1 MSEPKTIK
9 IDNAE
14 YVRKDSIRQD
24 AVEFTGEKT
33 IASRMIGKK
42 VLVTVGKFKEQKGII
57 AQFGEKVDSHILP
70 KTLHYVYVEFPS
82 GEQTKILSIYLKYA

>member
-1 MSEPKTIK
+1 MI
-9 IDNAE
+9 
-14 YVRKDSIRQD
+14 IRN
-24 AVEFTGEKT
+24 THKRWKEKPVLRY
-33 IASRMIGKK
+33 SCNIGKK